1 MAAENLPKK
10 PLDSTICWKNFL
22 QGDSSAFEE
31 IYNRYYERLYQ
42 YGRHLTPDENI
53 VRDSI
58 QTLFVDL
65 WQRKEHLSITL
76 NVQGYLLK
84 ALRRVIIKQ
93 LQKQRKVISTPLPI
107 VDSEEDRTILRES
120 EEENQKSMQRA
131 LSQLTPHQREVIHLR
146 FYANLSNQQIAS
158 TLNISVN
165 TVYNIISLSIAKLRI
180 QYTRSDFILILI
192 VALSCC

>member
-1 MAAENLPKK
+1 MIAK
-10 PLDSTICWKNFL
+10 DSSQNPANTATQWRSFL
-22 QGDSSAFEE
+22 RGDSSAFEE
-31 IYNRYYERLYQ
+31 IYNEYYECLYQ

-93 LQKQRKVISTPLPI
+93 LQKQRKVISTPLPL
-107 VDSEEDRTILRES
+107 VDSEEHRTILRES
-120 EEENQKSMQRA
+120 KEENQKSM
-131 LSQLTPHQREVIHLR
+131 
-146 FYANLSNQQIAS
+146 
-158 TLNISVN
+158 
-165 TVYNIISLSIAKLRI
+165 
-180 QYTRSDFILILI
+180 
-192 VALSCC
+192 

>member
-1 MAAENLPKK
+1 MVAENSSQK
-10 PLDSTICWKNFL
+10 PADSTTQWRRFL
-22 QGDSSAFEE
+22 RGDLSAFEE
-31 IYNRYYERLYQ
+31 IYNEFYECLYQ

-65 WQRKEHLSITL
+65 WQRKEHLSVTL

-93 LQKQRKVISTPLPI
+93 LQKQRKVISTALPL
-107 VDSEEDRTILRES
+107 VASEEDNMILRES
-120 EEENQKSMQRA
+120 EEQGQKNVQRA
-131 LSQLTPHQREVIHLR
+131 LSKLTPHQREVIHLR

-165 TVYNIISLSIAKLRI
+165 TVYNIISLSIAKLRA
-180 QYTRSDFILILI
+180 QYTRNDFILMLV
-192 VALSCC
+192 VALHCY